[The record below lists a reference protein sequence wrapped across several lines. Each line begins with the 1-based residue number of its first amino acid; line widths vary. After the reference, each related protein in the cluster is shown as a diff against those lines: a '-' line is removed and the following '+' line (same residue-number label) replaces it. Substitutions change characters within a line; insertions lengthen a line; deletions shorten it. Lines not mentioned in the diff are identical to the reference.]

1 MTNTSLSCYL
11 IDIMESI
18 RAMKR
23 PTEQAS
29 ILSQMVD

>member
-1 MTNTSLSCYL
+1 
-11 IDIMESI
+11 MESI

-29 ILSQMVD
+29 IFSQMVD